1 MGKERLPK
9 GFRAVDRTTLR
20 GALESMSPA
29 AKSLQAIMVRDERHT
44 SSSQVDA
51 QSKPDV
57 RKIKK
62 LSDVI
67 SSNIQASNDLR
78 SITHYIKRAEQ
89 IYLTLLLKPNGD
101 QKQLLRFD
109 TESSDIK
116 NEKLHDGL
124 LQIVKNYFTVK
135 YPFEELL
142 PQIIK
147 DVLFRTGS
155 YALLNLS
162 HSALDHLIN
171 GQEITGNESA
181 TLETVFKNHFAGSLD
196 KAKNIGYIRKE
207 KVKGTH
213 VGGLESL
220 YAKGPDA
227 GEEYSLV
234 HKDLNWT
241 FTDNPMV
248 LKMSELKQTITSDRI
263 QARTGFETL
272 DTVFSNVFT
281 TSKGAK
287 NKPNNNNVGVAKTSD
302 LNEAL
307 REIYPQRRYRHQET
321 ISIRRSRFYT
331 GTGRGIGIT
340 YHIPSESIIPVHVN
354 GEIGQPFGFI
364 LLTDPDTGEFLKTSG
379 DVRFYQGTK
388 DASKG
393 RDGAPA
399 QGSLNEMVSHLKM
412 VSQGGDCNF
421 DMEWM
426 VELSSAQLEKE
437 YVEGILNGDLQRSVS
452 ITLTEHNKKLFLS
465 RAMRQQGVRSIF
477 IPAEYI
483 TYFSTDFTHLGIG
496 KSLVE
501 DAKLQITRLAIL
513 DTADILANIENSI
526 SKTELE
532 IGLEKENFDP
542 RHVVAI
548 ARDQYFANNPT
559 LHDIVGYNNVSI
571 DTVIDRFKE
580 QSLIIKVN
588 PGENKNIVA
597 PTFDARQAQHEPLKT
612 IDKALRDGLLDG
624 IAGHFGLKRS
634 WLEDTGE
641 GNEFAIEALADQ
653 ELLRNQTA
661 AYSRD
666 FSRMSSDFM
675 RKNMRMN
682 EPLLIEMIEH
692 VKENKKLYDKPD
704 QGGQLKTV
712 LADKENEDGGDNKTD
727 DRALVETVLLD
738 FLNNFYVEL
747 PQPIVVDTLNKIE
760 NKMDSINKLVTAWME
775 MSGAALAKE
784 AAVKLGVDSARLEA
798 QVKGMYTYEAF
809 KRFNLPMPFEEIL
822 NDGDGGGLASLV
834 NGIVNLDGNMVKFF
848 KAYMD
853 GDKKIKKE
861 WDKLIEKYANDGSGD
876 TQVDDQSGNELVE
889 PSETGFLSGGNETDP
904 FANETLPGEPVVEE
918 DEVEEEPKVE
928 TEEEETPPDDVTGDE
943 LPVDE

>member
-1 MGKERLPK
+1 MSSKDRLPK
-9 GFRAVDRTTLR
+9 GYRTVDRTTLR

-29 AKSLQAIMVRDERHT
+29 AKSLQSIMVRDERHT
-44 SSSQVDA
+44 SSNQVEH

-57 RKIKK
+57 RKVKK

-155 YALLNLS
+155 FALLNLS

-181 TLETVFKNHFAGSLD
+181 VLDDVFSSHFANDLGR
-196 KAKNIGYIRKE
+196 AKNIGYIRKTKPE
-207 KVKGTH
+207 ERKIA
-213 VGGLESL
+213 GLESL
-220 YAKGPDA
+220 YSKTPDT
-227 GEEYSLV
+227 GVEYNLV
-234 HKDLNWT
+234 HEDLKWT

-248 LKMSELKQTITSDRI
+248 LKISELKQTIQNDRI
-263 QARTGFETL
+263 RSRTGFETL
-272 DTVFSNVFT
+272 ETVFSNVF
-281 TSKGAK
+281 SDGKGK
-287 NKPNNNNVGVAKTSD
+287 KQKPNKNNVGVANKQD
-302 LNEAL
+302 LNDVL
-307 REIYPQRRYRHQET
+307 REIYPQRRYRNQDAV
-321 ISIRRSRFYT
+321 SIRRSRFYS
-331 GTGRGIGIT
+331 GTGRGVGIT
-340 YHIPSESIIPVHVN
+340 YHIPSESVIPVHVN

-379 DVRFYQGTK
+379 DVRFYQGSK
-388 DASKG
+388 DAASG
-393 RDGAPA
+393 RDGAAA

-412 VSQGGDCNF
+412 ISQGGDCNF

-437 YVEGILNGDLQRSVS
+437 YVEGLLNGDLQRSVS

-465 RAMRQQGVRSIF
+465 RALRQQGVRSIF
-477 IPAEYI
+477 VPAEYI

-542 RHVVAI
+542 RQVVAI

-571 DTVIDRFKE
+571 DAVIDRFKE

-597 PTFDARQAQHEPLKT
+597 PSFEARQAQHEPLKT
-612 IDKALRDGLLDG
+612 IDKALRDSLLDG
-624 IAGHFGLKRS
+624 ISGHFGLKRS

-661 AYSRD
+661 SYSRE
-666 FSRMSSDFM
+666 FSRMCSDFM

-682 EPLLIEMIEH
+682 EPLLIELIEH
-692 VKENKKLYDKPD
+692 IKENKKLYDKPD

-712 LADKENEDGGDNKTD
+712 IADKESEGGETPETS
-727 DRALVETVLLD
+727 DRALIESVLMD

-775 MSGAALAKE
+775 MSGAALTKE
-784 AAVKLGVDSARLEA
+784 AATKLGIDPTRLES
-798 QVKGMYTYEAF
+798 QVKGMYMYEAF

-822 NDGDGGGLASLV
+822 NEGDGGGLASLV
-834 NGIVNLDGNMVKFF
+834 NGITNLDGNMIKFF
-848 KAYMD
+848 NAYKE
-853 GDKKIKKE
+853 GDKKIQKE
-861 WDKLIEKYANDGSGD
+861 WDKLMKKYGGDTDPISDGSELDDEGLVDPDGSG
-876 TQVDDQSGNELVE
+876 S
-889 PSETGFLSGGNETDP
+889 GFLTGNDDTDP
-904 FANETLPGEPVVEE
+904 FENQPLPGETEVDDEE
-918 DEVEEEPKVE
+918 EQDPEKDPEVIPEEEP
-928 TEEEETPPDDVTGDE
+928 
-943 LPVDE
+943 PVDEE